1 MRGIKL
7 RALRRGRRSA
17 IAYVAGI
24 LDSAIVIVFF
34 FGLRAFRAIFVQI
47 TVLVVVKAAAA
58 KLFLLVLLVAN
69 RVGFVKVGAF
79 LRVQVHI
86 GKVLQC

>member
-17 IAYVAGI
+17 FAYVAGI
-24 LDSAIVIVFF
+24 LDRAIVIVFF